1 MIATTLLLASFG
13 AAQMDTARTPQG
25 VEYTIEARLNEE
37 TDILEA
43 RAELRYTNNAAVA
56 LDTLW
61 FHQHLNAFR
70 PGSAWARRELRDGNR
85 RFQDLGPEDHAFER
99 ISLVEVDGRAARTIY
114 PGAPDSTVVG
124 IPLAAPLAPGATAVV
139 RFEWTARPSTLPR
152 RQGRRDRRFDF
163 AQWYPRIASYDRG
176 GWQTQA
182 LMPQGEFYGEFGSY
196 EVTLDLASDQV
207 IGATGLV
214 VEGDPGWRERARP
227 GYDVIVDQSGFYP
240 AAAPRNLGFLPG
252 NAAAGR
258 KRIRWRA
265 DDVHHFAWS
274 VNPDYNFEGG
284 TVRRLGVQGGDIAIN
299 VLFGSGDTDWANGVA
314 LTRTQNALTWL
325 QEIFGPYPWP
335 QLTNLRRIESG
346 GTEFPMVLMDG
357 SPSEGLILHEA
368 AHQYMHGILANNEFD
383 EGWIDE
389 GFASFLTTWYFEDQG
404 DMGLW
409 EGTMAEIR
417 DWERARRTELIAKPG
432 EEFRDPGVYSTMTY
446 TKTELILRMLRDL
459 IGEEAMRAGMKLLYE
474 RRALSHVNEADLRT
488 VFSEV
493 AGEDLSWFFEQWFH
507 TTDRLDYS
515 ITAATSTQQPN
526 GSWTTRVDVQRDGD
540 AFMPVTLQVGGQTRR
555 LTARERRQ
563 SVEVNTPDRPTEVV
577 LDPENVLIDID
588 ISNNRRETRAP

>member
-1 MIATTLLLASFG
+1 M
-13 AAQMDTARTPQG
+13 AAG
-25 VEYTIEARLNEE
+25 
-37 TDILEA
+37 DI
-43 RAELRYTNNAAVA
+43 RAV
-56 LDTLW
+56 
-61 FHQHLNAFR
+61 
-70 PGSAWARRELRDGNR
+70 S
-85 RFQDLGPEDHAFER
+85 
-99 ISLVEVDGRAARTIY
+99 V
-114 PGAPDSTVVG
+114 
-124 IPLAAPLAPGATAVV
+124 
-139 RFEWTARPSTLPR
+139 
-152 RQGRRDRRFDF
+152 
-163 AQWYPRIASYDRG
+163 
-176 GWQTQA
+176 
-182 LMPQGEFYGEFGSY
+182 
-196 EVTLDLASDQV
+196 
-207 IGATGLV
+207 
-214 VEGDPGWRERARP
+214 
-227 GYDVIVDQSGFYP
+227 
-240 AAAPRNLGFLPG
+240 AAA
-252 NAAAGR
+252 
-258 KRIRWRA
+258 
-265 DDVHHFAWS
+265 D
-274 VNPDYNFEGG
+274 
-284 TVRRLGVQGGDIAIN
+284 
-299 VLFGSGDTDWANGVA
+299 
-314 LTRTQNALTWL
+314 
-325 QEIFGPYPWP
+325 
-335 QLTNLRRIESG
+335 
-346 GTEFPMVLMDG
+346 
-357 SPSEGLILHEA
+357 
-368 AHQYMHGILANNEFD
+368 
-383 EGWIDE
+383 DE